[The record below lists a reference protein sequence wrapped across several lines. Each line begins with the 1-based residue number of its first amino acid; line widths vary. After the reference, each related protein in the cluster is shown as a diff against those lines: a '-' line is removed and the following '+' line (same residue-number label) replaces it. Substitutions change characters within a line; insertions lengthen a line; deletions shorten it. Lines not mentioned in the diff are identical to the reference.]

1 MINYYK
7 ILGIKILSDNSLE
20 EYYNNSLKKYK
31 NLPFYS
37 IKIKDEIKKL
47 KEAYYVLSTDKLK
60 IIYDKKLKSD
70 KKELNTDRNV
80 LRNEYNNTICFR
92 NFETYNKTVINLEK
106 ELELKKSKL
115 NINKKNNNYI
125 NE

>member
-106 ELELKKSKL
+106 ELELKKYKL